1 MFRKLKAI
9 KDAFITNRVINNQRV
24 VDANTGEASTL
35 DLFKLY
41 QETRLDGVPVDEI
54 SRILIKFDLEPLL
67 PLVSQSIDIND
78 SSFKA
83 FISMKDVYGGQTTP
97 SNFSISVF
105 PLLKKFDEGVGSNIS
120 SFSDLS
126 TCNFLTASGFP
137 EVPWSLP
144 GASDPVLDYDASNGA
159 HQFFEKGSEDLF
171 VDVTSIVSS
180 TLAGQIPNEGF
191 RISFS
196 GTQETDTK
204 TRFVKRFASRHIT
217 QPSLKPSLEIRFDD
231 SVNDDRANFIFG
243 STGSLTINSFK
254 DGVSSNI
261 IGVSGSNSLILKL
274 SSGSA
279 GLTYN
284 SGTLIQSGSDC
295 RILSSTT
302 LPLPDTYWEIFVTAS
317 QNSIGVHDIPG
328 QYIANFA
335 IDSDLTGALSSH
347 VKANGKAI
355 VKEQWLSTNLQD
367 CYYEGEFEIKTQSVK
382 TGLFPNSVYV
392 KIVNN
397 QGKYNKSEDVNFRVF
412 AQIRRR
418 QRFIAS
424 RLPLETKSD
433 VFTNMFYRIVDNNSR
448 CVIVDYSSATKMSND
463 SQGMYFNINMS
474 DLEPGFV
481 YGIEI
486 KIEEGGNSQF
496 FNVDNLGSTFVIE

>member
-1 MFRKLKAI
+1 MFRRLKAI

-41 QETRLDGVPVDEI
+41 QETRLNGTPVDEI
-54 SRILIKFDLEPLL
+54 SRILIKFDLDPLL
-67 PLVSQSIDIND
+67 PLVSQSIDIGD

-83 FISMKDVYGGQTTP
+83 FLNMKDVYGGQTTP
-97 SNFSISVF
+97 SNFSVSVF

-126 TCNFLTASGFP
+126 TCNFLTASSFP
-137 EVPWSLP
+137 EVVWSAP
-144 GASDPVLDYDASNGA
+144 GASDSSLDYDGTMGA
-159 HQFFEKGSEDLF
+159 HQFFEKGQEDL
-171 VDVTSIVSS
+171 VIDVTNIISS
-180 TLAGQIPNEGF
+180 TLSGQTPNEGF

-196 GTQETDTK
+196 GSQETDDK

-217 QPSLKPSLEIRFDD
+217 QPSLKPYLEIRFDD
-231 SVNDDRANFIFG
+231 AVNDDRSNFIFG
-243 STGSLTINSFK
+243 HTGSLVINSFQ

-261 IGVSGSNSLILKL
+261 LGVSGSNSLILKL
-274 SSGSA
+274 SSGSQ
-279 GLTYN
+279 GLTFN
-284 SGTLIQSGSDC
+284 SGTLITSGTEC
-295 RILSSTT
+295 RILSSTI
-302 LPLPDTYWEIFVTAS
+302 LPLPDTYWEVFVTAS
-317 QNSIGVHDIPG
+317 QNSMGIHEVPG

-335 IDSDLTGALSSH
+335 IQNDLTGALLSH
-347 VKANGKAI
+347 VKSNGKAT
-355 VKEQWLSTNLQD
+355 VKEEWFSLDLQS
-367 CYYEGEFEIKTQSVK
+367 CYYQGEFEIKPQNIQ

-397 QGKYNKSEDVNFRVF
+397 QGKYNKNEDVNFRVF

-418 QRFIAS
+418 QRFVAS

-433 VFTNMFYRIVDNNSR
+433 TFSNMFYRIVDNNSR
-448 CVIVDYSSATKMSND
+448 CVIVDYSNATRMSND
-463 SQGMYFNINMS
+463 SQGMYFNVNMS